1 MDKRFQWT
9 EFYMELASALLHYK
23 NNRSDLIAKLK
34 TIFADAGMNF
44 PFKERGKEVYEDIC
58 PFTVFGSFNKGIT
71 NALKPY
77 IYTLGMRFYSATILM
92 TAYLHPKF

>member
-9 EFYMELASALLHYK
+9 EFYMELASALLPYK

-44 PFKERGKEVYEDIC
+44 PFKERGK
-58 PFTVFGSFNKGIT
+58 VFLNSIT
-71 NALKPY
+71 SLS
-77 IYTLGMRFYSATILM
+77 RFIRRKS
-92 TAYLHPKF
+92 KKC